1 MDGANVVSHTFI
13 PVDSVKL
20 GRLVIDVK
28 EPCKGYLD
36 PVPAATDVSVI
47 RHPQCTDSERGA
59 ANNNFASSLIQL
71 SEVARSRRTGKAT
84 RVTTGD
90 LVTYQLQS
98 PEEWFRNAIKE
109 ETVRLWMEDGI
120 KAGSDVYLVAGY
132 HTMLHPEVFDQHQI
146 LHGTSQLPHR
156 RDSDAHG
163 SASRIPEDGG
173 SLEGA
178 SDSDLAKQGFQKV
191 LVASGEQVCALQ
203 IRKVQFELLSSSKL
217 GSVGLDEDNTWK
229 VSWGARSQQDG
240 LDDVLSATL
249 QSDLQSEPELEDDL
263 EKFAVDGGGRFYIE
277 KPEQT

>member
-1 MDGANVVSHTFI
+1 MDGATVVSHTFI

-28 EPCKGYLD
+28 EPCEGYLD
-36 PVPAATDVSVI
+36 PVSAVTDVSVI
-47 RHPQCTDSERGA
+47 RHPQRTDSEQGA
-59 ANNNFASSLIQL
+59 ANNFASSLIQL
-71 SEVARSRRTGKAT
+71 SEVARSRRTGKVT
-84 RVTTGD
+84 RVITGD
-90 LVTYQLQS
+90 LVTYQLQN

-120 KAGSDVYLVAGY
+120 NAGNGVYLVAGY

-146 LHGTSQLPHR
+146 LHGTSQPPHR
-156 RDSDAHG
+156 QDSDAHG
-163 SASRIPEDGG
+163 SASRVPEDGG

-217 GSVGLDEDNTWK
+217 DGVGLDGDNMWK
-229 VSWGARSQQDG
+229 VSWSVRSGQDG
-240 LDDVLSATL
+240 LDDVLSAT
-249 QSDLQSEPELEDDL
+249 LQSEPELEDDL
-263 EKFAVDGGGRFYIE
+263 EKFAVDGGGEFYIE
-277 KPEQT
+277 KPEEI